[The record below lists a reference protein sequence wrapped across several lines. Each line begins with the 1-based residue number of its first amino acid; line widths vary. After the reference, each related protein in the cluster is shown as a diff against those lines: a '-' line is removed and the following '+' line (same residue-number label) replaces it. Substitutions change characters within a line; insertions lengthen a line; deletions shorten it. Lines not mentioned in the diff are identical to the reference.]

1 MKRILCFGDS
11 NTWGYI
17 SGTDHLR
24 YGTDKRWTRL
34 LQKNLDGKC
43 EVIEEGLNSRTFFSV
58 DLRPG
63 REGRVGF
70 DYLKPCLDTH
80 DKIDFFVLML
90 GTNELKNSY
99 NNTAKDIL
107 DMFVKFVGLIKGYKS
122 QIDKTTPK
130 LIVSGIPLVNDETEY
145 AKEDGMY
152 HGARVKSIEYNTL
165 LKEYCLSNGISF
177 VENVDLE
184 VGVDGIHLTEQSHKI
199 LSKRLADVIKEQL

>member
-58 DLRPG
+58 DNRPG

-99 NNTAKDIL
+99 NNTASEIL
-107 DMFVKFVGLIKGYKS
+107 AMFVKFVNVISQYKS
-122 QIDKTTPK
+122 QIDKSAVK
-130 LIVSGIPLVNDETEY
+130 LIVSGIPVVNDETEY

-152 HGARVKSIEYNTL
+152 HGARIKSIEYNKL
-165 LKEYCLSNGISF
+165 AKEYCLSNNITYL
-177 VENVDLE
+177 ENVDLE
-184 VGVDGIHLTEQSHKI
+184 VGIDGVHLTEQSHKM
-199 LSKRLADVIKEQL
+199 LAERLAKAIEEQL

>member
-58 DLRPG
+58 DNRPG

-99 NNTAKDIL
+99 NNTARDIL
-107 DMFVKFVGLIKGYKS
+107 AMFVKFVNVISQYKS
-122 QIDKTTPK
+122 QIDKSAVK
-130 LIVSGIPLVNDETEY
+130 LIVSGIPVVNDETEY

-152 HGARVKSIEYNTL
+152 HGARIKSIEYNKL
-165 LKEYCLSNGISF
+165 AKEYCLSNNITYL
-177 VENVDLE
+177 ENVDLE
-184 VGVDGIHLTEQSHKI
+184 VGIDGVHLTEQSHKI
-199 LSKRLADVIKEQL
+199 LAERLAKAIEEQL